1 MAEVQLAAI
10 IQRVL
15 ASEQRAREAEQ
26 RARDA
31 EEKALIMERAMKY
44 YKGRCAEHNNT
55 IFDIQTLA
63 LMAENRAEFIRATS
77 TNTVQTTTLEIRENM
92 VEIEAL
98 CEHLIEEVPVISQF
112 EH

>member
-1 MAEVQLAAI
+1 MAEVQLAVI

-31 EEKALIMERAMKY
+31 EEKTLIMERAMKY

-55 IFDIQTLA
+55 IFDIQTRA

-77 TNTVQTTTLEIRENM
+77 TNTVQTTALGVREKM

-98 CEHLIEEVPVISQF
+98 CEHPIEEVPVISQF